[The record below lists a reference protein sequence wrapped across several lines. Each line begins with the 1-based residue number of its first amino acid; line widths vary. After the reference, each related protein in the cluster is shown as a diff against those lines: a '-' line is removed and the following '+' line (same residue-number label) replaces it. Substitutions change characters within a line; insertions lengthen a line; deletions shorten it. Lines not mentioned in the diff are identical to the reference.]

1 MSYFSFNRILTF
13 IFFVF
18 VSNSCSSDI
27 DFNQTIEEPPTP
39 YFDVQEVII
48 EEVIYENLLGI
59 PITAGSLIL
68 IPSPYI
74 ILPPPIPFDINA
86 KLVDVDIVKN
96 TKKVILHMTFSNT
109 INQKLTIQ
117 YDFVD
122 RSSNSIKTGSILVDS
137 SNPIGKPVD
146 IEFDDIEKLKSVEKI
161 QFKVA
166 VTLTG
171 SIISP
176 GKLSVKSDA
185 TVYLKL

>member
-13 IFFVF
+13 IFLV
-18 VSNSCSSDI
+18 VISNSCSSDI
-27 DFNQTIEEPPTP
+27 DFNQTIEVPPTP
-39 YFDVQEVII
+39 YFDVQEVIDD
-48 EEVIYENLLGI
+48 VIYDNLLDI
-59 PITAGSLIL
+59 PISGSIS

-74 ILPPPIPFDINA
+74 ITPPPIPFDINA
-86 KLVDVDIVKN
+86 KLVDVDIIKN
-96 TKKVILHMTFSNT
+96 TKKVVLHMTFSNT

-122 RSSNSIKTGSILVDS
+122 GSTTSIKTGSILVDA
-137 SNPIGKPVD
+137 SNPIGKPID

-161 QFKVA
+161 QFKVT

-171 SIISP
+171 STISQ

>member
-13 IFFVF
+13 IFLIVI
-18 VSNSCSSDI
+18 SNSCSSDI
-27 DFNQTIEEPPTP
+27 DFNQTIEVPPTP
-39 YFDVQEVII
+39 YFDVKDVVINQ
-48 EEVIYENLLGI
+48 VIYDNSFDVPI
-59 PITAGSLIL
+59 PVGSIS
-68 IPSPYI
+68 IPSPI
-74 ILPPPIPFDINA
+74 ITPSPIPFDINA

-161 QFKVA
+161 QFKVT

-171 SIISP
+171 STISQ